1 MDKIWLKEYQEGVP
15 AEINPDAYPSLV
27 AFFEHCCAKFAD
39 KRALSNFGSYLHYHE
54 LADLSL
60 VFATFLQQELGLKK
74 GDRFAIML
82 PNIFQYYVALFGA
95 LRAGLIIVNI
105 NPLYTAYEVAHQ
117 VSDAGAETVIVMA
130 NFAHTIQDAL
140 PHSPIKNVIVTQLGD
155 LFPFPKSFL
164 INFTLKYLK
173 RKVPS
178 YSIARVIQFKK
189 ALARGRKLHFNA
201 VMLVGEDAAFFQYT
215 GGTTGVPK
223 AAILSHRNMVANIE
237 QVTAWVKPVLVE
249 GREIVI
255 TPLPLYHVFSLTAN
269 GLTLLHFGALNVL
282 ITNPHDIPRF
292 VAELKKFPFSVITGV
307 NTLFNAL
314 LNNIDFTKLDFSQL
328 KISLGGGAALQKVV
342 VERWQT
348 ITGKVLYEG
357 YGLTEASPVVS
368 IMPFRSKRKNDS
380 IGLPVPSTEIS
391 IRDDSGREVGIGETG
406 QLCVKGPQV
415 MGGYWN
421 NPEDTNKAFSDDG
434 WLMTGDVARMDE
446 EGYLYLV
453 DRKKDVILV
462 SGFNV
467 YPNEIEDVLASHPGV
482 LEAAVIG
489 VPDAK
494 TGEAVKAFIVRRQ
507 PKLSADD
514 LLNYCHERL
523 TKYKIPKY
531 IEFRKDLPKTSIGK
545 VSRKELRDETS

>member
-189 ALARGRKLHFNA
+189 ALARGRKLHFNP

-482 LEAAVIG
+482 FEAAVIG